1 MHYAL
6 SIPHHTHLIGLRKTG
21 DVGII
26 TNAGGRA
33 QKARQPGDHC
43 MSQATDFDSLGAVHK
58 SRANKLA
65 ALLATGEERARLWRP
80 DELAAIFRH
89 QISTPML
96 VDLGGF
102 DPRSAARLKLVS
114 ETQGLL
120 LKSFADLLQHPT
132 PPVELL
138 EVVKNF
144 AKANLDQ
151 PESGLPAEIASALYY
166 LCIAAALGRRDA
178 RISQLPNADLRRG
191 LSYTREQ
198 TWLDEPAR
206 ALLALA
212 LEKIAGGSGTK
223 P

>member
-1 MHYAL
+1 
-6 SIPHHTHLIGLRKTG
+6 
-21 DVGII
+21 VGII
-26 TNAGGRA
+26 TNAGGQA
-33 QKARQPGDHC
+33 QQAGLTGDHC
-43 MSQATDFDSLGAVHK
+43 MSQATDFDSLGAVHN

-102 DPRSAARLKLVS
+102 DPGSAARLKLDA
-114 ETQGLL
+114 EAQGLL
-120 LKSFADLLQHPT
+120 LKSFADLLQHPA

-138 EVVKNF
+138 ELVKNF

-151 PESGLPAEIASALYY
+151 PESGLPAEIASTLYY
-166 LCIAAALGRRDA
+166 LCIAAALVRRDA
-178 RISQLPNADLRRG
+178 RISQLPDADLRRG
-191 LSYTREQ
+191 LSWSREQ
-198 TWLDEPAR
+198 AWLDEPAR
-206 ALLALA
+206 KLLAQA
-212 LEKIAGGSGTK
+212 LEKIAGGRLGTK